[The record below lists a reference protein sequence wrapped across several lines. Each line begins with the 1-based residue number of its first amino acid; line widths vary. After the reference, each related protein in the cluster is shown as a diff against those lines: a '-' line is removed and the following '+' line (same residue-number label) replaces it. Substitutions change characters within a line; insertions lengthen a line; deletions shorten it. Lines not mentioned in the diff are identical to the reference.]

1 MKKVIFSFLVI
12 LMFGIVISNNS
23 YSNVHGINNNSF
35 VSVPY
40 FNNKDINS
48 DINSYVNKFTSSYD
62 YLFVDYDI
70 VDSDNFIMYM
80 YKENGDS
87 YDLVEQ
93 SFFIDD
99 NSLIINNDSTLDVD
113 GGFNFIDNRIVD
125 DDKMIALTFDDGPNH
140 NTNKVLDILDKY
152 KIKATFFV
160 LGRNINGNEDIVK
173 RIHSSGHEIGNHMFS
188 HQISTRL
195 SDTRIKEEVN
205 MTDKLVY
212 DITDKYPSLVRTS
225 YGIYNNRIKRII
237 DRPIILWNID
247 TLDWKYHDS
256 KRIANKVFN
265 NIKRGNIVLMHDIYS
280 ATANSLEIII
290 PKLLS
295 DGYVFVKVSDL
306 LYYDY

>member
-1 MKKVIFSFLVI
+1 MKKVIISFFI
-12 LMFGIVISNNS
+12 ITMFGIFISNNS

-40 FNNKDINS
+40 FDNKDLNS
-48 DINSYVNKFTSSYD
+48 DISNYVNKFSSSYD

-70 VDSDNFIMYM
+70 VDNNNFIMYL
-80 YKENGDS
+80 YKEFDDS
-87 YDLVEQ
+87 YDLIEQ
-93 SFFIDD
+93 SFLIDA
-99 NSLIINNDSTLDVD
+99 NNLIVTNDSILDVD

-125 DDKMIALTFDDGPNH
+125 TDKLVALTFDDGPNY

-152 KIKATFFV
+152 NIKATFFV
-160 LGRNINGNEDIVK
+160 LGRNINGNEDIIK
-173 RIHSSGHEIGNHMFS
+173 RIHSSGHEIGNHMYS

-195 SDTRIKEEVN
+195 SDVRIKEEVN

-212 DITDKYPSLVRTS
+212 DITGKYPNLVRPS

-247 TLDWKYHDS
+247 TLDWKHHDS
-256 KRIANKVFN
+256 KRIASKVFN

-290 PKLLS
+290 PRLLS
-295 DGYVFVKVSDL
+295 EGYEFVRVSDL

>member
-1 MKKVIFSFLVI
+1 MKKVIIGFFI
-12 LMFGIVISNNS
+12 IVIVGIIISNKS
-23 YSNVHGINNNSF
+23 YGDVHGINTNSF
-35 VSVPY
+35 VSVPC
-40 FNNKDINS
+40 FDNKDINS
-48 DINSYVNKFTSSYD
+48 DITSYVNKFSSSYD

-70 VDSDNFIMYM
+70 VDRNSFIMYI
-80 YKENGDS
+80 YKEKNDS

-93 SFFIDD
+93 SFLIDD
-99 NSLIINNDSTLDVD
+99 NNLIINNDSTLDVD
-113 GGFNFIDNRIVD
+113 GGFNFIDNKIVD
-125 DDKMIALTFDDGPNH
+125 NDKLIALTFDDGPNY

-160 LGRNINGNEDIVK
+160 LGRNIDGNEDIVK
-173 RIHSSGHEIGNHMFS
+173 RIHSSGHEIGNHMYS

-212 DITDKYPSLVRTS
+212 DITGKYPSLVRPS

-295 DGYVFVKVSDL
+295 DGFEFVKVSDL

>member
-1 MKKVIFSFLVI
+1 MKKVIVSFFIIV
-12 LMFGIVISNNS
+12 MFGIVINNKS
-23 YSNVHGINNNSF
+23 YSNVHGINSNSF
-35 VSVPY
+35 VNVPY
-40 FNNKDINS
+40 FDNRDININ
-48 DINSYVNKFTSSYD
+48 INSYVNNFSSSYD

-70 VDSDNFIMYM
+70 IDSNSFIMYM
-80 YKENGDS
+80 YKEKDDR

-93 SFFIDD
+93 SFLIDD
-99 NSLIINNDSTLDVD
+99 NNLIVSSDSIIDVD
-113 GGFNFIDNRIVD
+113 SGFNFIDNKIVD
-125 DDKMIALTFDDGPNH
+125 TDKMIALTFDDGPNY
-140 NTNKVLDILDKY
+140 NTNKVLDILNKY

-160 LGRNINGNEDIVK
+160 LGRNIYGNEDIIK
-173 RIHSSGHEIGNHMFS
+173 RIHSNGHEIGNHMYS

-212 DITDKYPSLVRTS
+212 DITGKYPSLVRPS

-256 KRIANKVFN
+256 RRIASKVFN
-265 NIKRGNIVLMHDIYS
+265 NIKSGNIVLMHDIYS

-295 DGYVFVKVSDL
+295 DGYEFVKVSEL